1 MKRLTTRVHEK
12 SSLVKGMSIF
22 DLEEA
27 IDHLAAIED
36 ILGDEYDLDL
46 LQKQIQAYR
55 EGRYIIL
62 KEPEQAGVSRLRE
75 LAQADREGRCVV
87 LPCKVEDDVY
97 INILGRTLP
106 FTVIS
111 ISQMSSTPTFKAQHG
126 IRLVYI
132 FKADDVGETVF
143 MTRAEAEEALRREQ
157 E

>member
-1 MKRLTTRVHEK
+1 MERLTYDFALGGNHCWQ
-12 SSLVKGMSIF
+12 VKGADNLECREVCERQGDAGCKTCPIAKAF
-22 DLEEA
+22 DR
-27 IDHLAAIED
+27 LAAIED
-36 ILGDEYDLDL
+36 ILGDEYDL
-46 LQKQIQAYR
+46 
-55 EGRYIIL
+55 E
-62 KEPEQAGVSRLRE
+62 RLRE

-111 ISQMSSTPTFKAQHG
+111 ISQMASTPTFKAQHG

-143 MTRAEAEEALRREQ
+143 LTRAEAQAALRREQ